1 MTTRRHPIGAA
12 ARAGCALLLL
22 AAGCRGRTRGSDLLQ
37 EGLLVEATLGS
48 GRDLGWVK
56 AQMGRQQRINDVVL
70 RTLPAPPP
78 SRLRFHVDV
87 PRQGHLTF
95 AYGIPAEHHQD
106 TPVEFVVNVG
116 TGGATEQVW
125 SQMVDPLDK
134 PAHRRWQYQDLDL
147 SRFAGRGVDVVLE
160 TRGYEKSDDARR
172 ALWANPALAVAGSD
186 APLAIV
192 YLVDTLRADHT
203 QPYGYA
209 RDTTPELL
217 KFAGEG
223 VVFEQAISHAAWT
236 KPSVGSLMT
245 SLLPG
250 RHRAV
255 QLRDQLDPGLVT
267 MAEMLQSKG
276 FSTGAA
282 IANSVIYAEGTGF
295 EQGFDHFAGLHGA
308 GDRPSKVVEAAGVVD
323 EALRILEARRGLP
336 TFLYVHTMDPHVP
349 YTPPAPWDAKYE
361 PHSSPE
367 HPATDPRSDYH
378 EPIDRERLIAQ
389 YDGEIAYGDSEF
401 GRFVRELKARGL
413 YERALFVFLGDHG
426 EEFQDHGDF
435 THGKSVFDELI
446 HVPLLVKFPKGAHAG
461 KRVAQQVQVADVLPT
476 VLQALEL
483 PVPHAPDIV
492 GHPLQAVVEGE
503 VPEGAVL
510 SEISHRGYVAHGMRT
525 SRDKYVRRFSP
536 DDDELYFDLK
546 ADPKEKDNRA
556 EQNRE
561 RVRLLRAGVEAAMVP
576 NPFRTTLRVAGGG
589 DYTLRLRT
597 GGWIEGVQAVGLG
610 PSEKYEVEGNGRK
623 LALHLRPRPGQPRE
637 VSFGIRPMGAP
648 VWMEGQKDGRPL
660 SPQAVWI
667 AHEAVH
673 PAAVPLKLPELEP
686 VDEDK
691 DRLGVDMLSAPPAD
705 RAGVQI
711 WLQMIGGHTSIGPID
726 KEACERLK
734 ALGYLGANID
744 CSNLK

>member
-1 MTTRRHPIGAA
+1 MTTRRHRTRHAA
-12 ARAGCALLLL
+12 LAAGALLLL
-22 AAGCRGRTRGSDLLQ
+22 SACGHKARGTDLLQ
-37 EGLLVEATLGS
+37 EGLLVEATLSS
-48 GRDLGWVK
+48 GRDLAWVRT
-56 AQMGRQQRINDVVL
+56 QMGRQYRINDVVL

-87 PRQGHLTF
+87 PARGHLTF
-95 AYGIPAEHHQD
+95 AYGIPPEHHD
-106 TPVEFVVNVG
+106 GTPVEFVVNVAR
-116 TGGATEQVW
+116 GGKEEQAW
-125 SQMVDPLDK
+125 SQMVDPLGK
-134 PAHRRWQYQDLDL
+134 PAHRRWQHADVDLA
-147 SRFAGRGVDVVLE
+147 RFSGRGVDVVLE

-172 ALWANPALAVAGSD
+172 ALWGIPALTVDGAE

-203 QPYGYA
+203 QPYGYG

-236 KPSVGSLMT
+236 KPSVGSLFT

-255 QLRDQLDPGLVT
+255 QLRDQLDPGLIT
-267 MAEMLQSKG
+267 IGEMLQAKG
-276 FSTGAA
+276 FTTGAA
-282 IANSVIYAEGTGF
+282 VANSVIYADGTGF
-295 EQGFDHFAGLHGA
+295 EQGFDQFSGLHGA

-323 EALRILEARRGLP
+323 EALRILETRRGMP

-361 PHSSPE
+361 PHPSPE

-378 EPIDRERLIAQ
+378 QPLDRDRLVGQ
-389 YDGEIAYGDSEF
+389 YDGEIAYGDAEF

-413 YERALFVFLGDHG
+413 YDRAIVVFLGDHG
-426 EEFQDHGDF
+426 EEFLEHGAF

-446 HVPLLVKFPKGAHAG
+446 HVPLLVKFPQGRHAG
-461 KRVAQQVQVADVLPT
+461 RRVAQQVQVADVLPT
-476 VLQALEL
+476 VLEALEL
-483 PVPHAPDIV
+483 PVPAPPAIV
-492 GHPLQAVVEGE
+492 GHPLQAVLGGDVQEG
-503 VPEGAVL
+503 PVL
-510 SEISHRGYVAHGMRT
+510 SEISHRGFVAHGMRT

-546 ADPKEKDNRA
+546 ADPAEKQNRA
-556 EQNRE
+556 EANRE
-561 RVRLLRAGVEAAMVP
+561 RVRVLRAGVEAAMVP

-589 DYTLRLRT
+589 EYVLRLRT

-610 PSEKYEVEGNGRK
+610 AAENYTIEGNGRK
-623 LALHLRPRPGQPRE
+623 LEVHLRPKPGQPRE

-648 VWMEGQKDGRPL
+648 VFLEGRRDGQPL
-660 SPQAVWI
+660 KPEMVWI
-667 AHEAVH
+667 AREGVH
-673 PAAVPLKLPELEP
+673 PPEVPLKLPELEP

-691 DRLGVDMLSAPPAD
+691 DRLLVDMLNPPPAD
-705 RAGVQI
+705 RAGVQV
-711 WLQMIGGHTSIGPID
+711 WLQMVGGRAAPANMD
-726 KEACERLK
+726 KETCERLK
-734 ALGYLGANID
+734 SLGYLGASID